1 MGQKT
6 NPISNRIGITRGWV
20 SNWCGGNYAEKI
32 AEDYKIRKYL
42 VNRLANASISKIVI
56 EFIYCRN
63 NVIVTSILKRTI
75 DRSINGIK
83 IRSNTYCLNAAK
95 HSSNSICPSFNIA

>member
-32 AEDYKIRKYL
+32 KEDYKIRKYL
-42 VNRLANASISKIVI
+42 G
-56 EFIYCRN
+56 
-63 NVIVTSILKRTI
+63 KR
-75 DRSINGIK
+75 
-83 IRSNTYCLNAAK
+83 K
-95 HSSNSICPSFNIA
+95 HIQDSHRKDTEAHHRDNSGCKAGCYYR

>member
-56 EFIYCRN
+56 ERTLKLITVTIQAARPG
-63 NVIVTSILKRTI
+63 VIIGKGGTAVDKLKEELKNVTSK
-75 DRSINGIK
+75 DVQINI
-83 IRSNTYCLNAAK
+83 
-95 HSSNSICPSFNIA
+95 F